1 MRATDMESERR
12 LAIDPQDIDAILDR
26 IAARRGLKRISTARR
41 CIISGKPFAIG
52 LDDEGSIV
60 QLNAEE

>member
-1 MRATDMESERR
+1 METQSRR

-26 IAARRGLKRISTARR
+26 IAARRGVRRMTSARR

-52 LDDEGSIV
+52 LDDAGSIV
-60 QLNAEE
+60 QLNIEE